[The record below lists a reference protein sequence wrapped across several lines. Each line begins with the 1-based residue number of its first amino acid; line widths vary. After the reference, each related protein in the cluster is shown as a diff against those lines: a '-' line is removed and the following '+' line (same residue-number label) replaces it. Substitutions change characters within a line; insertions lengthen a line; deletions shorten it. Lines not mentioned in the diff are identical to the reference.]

1 MATLVYMKNPKNGLM
16 DKAYAGF
23 SWTGLFWG
31 YWPLAF
37 RNEWKYFLIFLV
49 IHFTVAFFTFG
60 IGALVLQII
69 WAFLFNK
76 WHMKR
81 LIEKGYVIDDSQ
93 SQEVIN
99 LAKSSVGMTATVSE
113 QTAL

>member
-16 DKAYAGF
+16 EKAYAGY
-23 SWTGLFWG
+23 SWTSLFFG

-37 RNEWKYFLIFLV
+37 RNEWKYFFAFLLIHMAAAL
-49 IHFTVAFFTFG
+49 FTFG
-60 IGALVLQII
+60 IGSLVLQLI
-69 WAFLFNK
+69 WSFLVNK

-81 LIEKGYVIDDSQ
+81 LIEKGFVIDPSQ

-99 LAKSSVGMTATVSE
+99 LAKSAVGMTSTVGE
-113 QTAL
+113 QTSP